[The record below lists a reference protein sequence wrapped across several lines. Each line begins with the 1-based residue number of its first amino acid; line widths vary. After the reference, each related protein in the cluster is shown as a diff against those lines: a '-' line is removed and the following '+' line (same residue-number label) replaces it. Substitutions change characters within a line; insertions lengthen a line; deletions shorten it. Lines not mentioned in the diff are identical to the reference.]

1 MTQEDSNSQ
10 EDANTEVTV
19 AAFCCQSNYGSD
31 DKGMEIDHTI
41 QNDISASENSDIEED
56 QEDMKV
62 LQDKSEEGSG

>member
-10 EDANTEVTV
+10 EDAITEVTV
-19 AAFCCQSNYGSD
+19 AAFCCQSDYGSD
-31 DKGMEIDHTI
+31 DKGMEKDHTI
-41 QNDISASENSDIEED
+41 PNDILASEISDIEEE